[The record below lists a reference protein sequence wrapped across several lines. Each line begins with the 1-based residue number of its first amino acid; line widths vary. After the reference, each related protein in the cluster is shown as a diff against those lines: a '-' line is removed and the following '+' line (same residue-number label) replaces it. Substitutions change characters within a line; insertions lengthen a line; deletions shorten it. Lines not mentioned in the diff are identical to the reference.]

1 MVTSEKI
8 TSITFSK
15 TANIF
20 INVGIVGLHQYIK
33 KYQIRYPNKFPS
45 LEVLPLSAERLQI
58 NCERLLV
65 FLEEVYYFMG
75 SKIYDTPTKKQRD
88 ENYNIYYVEAE
99 DRFKNFPKM
108 NTYGLSHLLTN
119 NAQGGTRKKENAPKI
134 KQLDKDNPVLAAKIR
149 DEFERRGKK
158 LLSKVYLNE
167 PYTKIT
173 RLVIGEKYLI
183 EGTKKCPLIGESFKT
198 LLPAINVSPFIS
210 GLTNFNSFLNSGEKS
225 ISWKAMY
232 LIRFA
237 PALCYFSYQNSYE
250 TLICNFFN
258 SNNLLNIDKL
268 YAVSMFRQKEE
279 LETINYLLNFKLK
292 DFFVKRKTGEDLTI
306 ETTKDAVWESE
317 IAFMLLYTFYKEQLE
332 GTIVEEKR
340 DKETQHF
347 DPFADSP
354 LDKLPIKLV
363 TFRADKFASTLRPN
377 FYEEYNNVKFVIR
390 LLYTLEANHIPFA
403 AIWQGLKIKTAKAR
417 QMMSKPTTF
426 GKGKSV
432 ERQIRAKVLSKI
444 LKGQSVINELEKLF
458 FDSYLLLAANENP
471 GYREYKKLVVFL
483 SLYEKSIN
491 FGNHKNMTENLQQRA
506 INLGKSLSYGII
518 NFDQPKDNDAKKAN
532 AKNGRKYI
540 IRLHKARTLEQFT
553 EALIAVMKR
562 FGVVV
567 SNEILENLSKENFIL
582 VRQYTVI
589 GALNGINQI
598 LSNSKNN

>member
-1 MVTSEKI
+1 MTKPEKL

-20 INVGIVGLHQYIK
+20 INVGIVGLHQYIQ
-33 KYQIRYPNKFPS
+33 KYQIAHPTKFPS
-45 LEVLPLSAERLQI
+45 LEVLPLSAEKLQI
-58 NCERLLV
+58 NCERLLD

-75 SKIYDTPTKKQRD
+75 RKVYDTPTKKQRD

-134 KQLDKDNPVLAAKIR
+134 KQLDKDNPILAAKIR
-149 DEFERRGKK
+149 QEFERQGKK
-158 LLSKVYLNE
+158 LLSKVYINE

-173 RLVIGEKYLI
+173 RLEVAEKYLI
-183 EGTKKCPLIGESFKT
+183 EGNKKCPLTGEAFKT
-198 LLPAINVSPFIS
+198 LLPAVNVSPFIS
-210 GLTNFNSFLNSGEKS
+210 GLSNFNSFLNSGEKY

-258 SNNLLNIDKL
+258 SNNLLNIAKL
-268 YAVSMFRQKEE
+268 YAIPMFRQKEE
-279 LETINYLLNFKLK
+279 LEAINYLLNFKLK
-292 DFFVKRKTGEDLTI
+292 DFSVKRKTAEDFKI

-317 IAFMLLYTFYKEQLE
+317 IAFMLLYTFYKDQFE
-332 GTIVEEKR
+332 GSIIEENIEE
-340 DKETQHF
+340 DPDYF

-354 LDKLPIKLV
+354 LANLPIKLV

-390 LLYTLEANHIPFA
+390 LLYTLEANHIPFV

-417 QMMSKPTTF
+417 QMMSKPTTY

-432 ERQIRAKVLSKI
+432 ERQIRAKILAKI
-444 LKGQSVINELEKLF
+444 LKGQTIINEVEKLF
-458 FDSYLLLAANENP
+458 FDSYLLLAAKDNP
-471 GYREYKKLVVFL
+471 GYREYKKLLAFL

-518 NFDQPKDNDAKKAN
+518 NFDQPKDENARKTN

-562 FGVVV
+562 FGVSI
-567 SNEILENLSKENFIL
+567 SNEILENLNKENFIL
-582 VRQYTVI
+582 VRQYAVI
-589 GALNGINQI
+589 GALNGINAI